1 MATATLESAI
11 PSHLARERTQPAQL
25 PANYDPPF
33 PAFTARFPTE
43 VKDIV
48 MVTLGAQYPS
58 SDSTDSQ
65 AGLKKLIGFFSRGP
79 EKYHPTYYEPAS
91 VTDNARFY
99 NEVVIAYWHS
109 TSLHRSWASQ
119 SGFEDWWNSLDAE
132 QEQHG
137 WFMEIFLPSIDRF
150 ETLFSTDTA
159 TEGAAY
165 MRAGVSGPI
174 SEHVYWGS
182 MRDRLPV
189 SQIDA
194 LEGTDEGQGSKHDPG
209 ISAGTPVKKRV
220 RVSGKRNLA
229 VIRSGQDWSDTTPH
243 ERTKYLETMHPVL
256 IAGMDFLRDHGED
269 VGCFSCRFMDVL
281 DRSTLRKEGVD
292 KTFGFAFFDSL
303 ESLEGWS
310 KRHQTHLDIFGR
322 FLEYARELQRE
333 VEARMSLR
341 LFHEVL
347 VLEPG
352 QQEFEYVGCHGR
364 TGMLAAT

>member
-11 PSHLARERTQPAQL
+11 PSHLAQERTQPSKL
-25 PANYDPPF
+25 PDDYNPPF
-33 PAFTARFPTE
+33 PAFTARFPKE

-65 AGLKKLIGFFSRGP
+65 AGLKKLIGFFSRDP
-79 EKYHPTYYEPAS
+79 EKYHPTYYETAS
-91 VTDNARFY
+91 VTDNAGFY

-119 SGFEDWWNSLDAE
+119 SGFDEWWESLNAE
-132 QEQHG
+132 IERNG

-150 ETLFSTDTA
+150 ETLFSNNEA

-194 LEGTDEGQGSKHDPG
+194 LKGTGEGQGCKHDSE
-209 ISAGTPVKKRV
+209 ISAATPVKKRV

-229 VIRSGQDWSDTTPH
+229 VIRSGQDWSDTEDH

-256 IAGMDFLRDHGED
+256 IAGMDFLRDQGEE

-322 FLEYARELQRE
+322 FLEYAKELKGD
-333 VEARMSLR
+333 VSLR